1 MMAKLRIILA
11 LLPLLAAASPL
22 HADQYKQTADGGA
35 IDCTVSKRDLTR
47 VSLIGDQFAS
57 VSKIS
62 TGYPYND
69 FAVTNEPVRGDIY
82 LSVPDTYAAATI
94 SFFATTKKGFVYKFS
109 CRAEQVDAQQIF
121 ITNPALAKSE
131 AADWEA
137 ETPREEAAV
146 RLIQAMA
153 NNQTVTGF
161 VIRQVAAKPT
171 RIGNLEVQLVAEYRG
186 SSLLGKVI
194 RLTNKG
200 GEQFELAE
208 REIAPRD
215 SVAVSLSTSTL
226 KSGATTTAYLVGASG
241 EKSHD

>member
-1 MMAKLRIILA
+1 MPRCYL
-11 LLPLLAAASPL
+11 LLATASPL

-35 IDCTVSKRDLTR
+35 IDCIVSKRELTR

-94 SFFATTKKGFVYKFS
+94 SFFATTKKGFVYKFG
-109 CRAEQVDAQQIF
+109 CRAEPVDAQQIF
-121 ITNPALAKSE
+121 ITNPALAKSD
-131 AADWEA
+131 AADWET
-137 ETPREEAAV
+137 ETPRGEAAV

-153 NNQTVTGF
+153 NNQIVPGY
-161 VIRQVAAKPT
+161 VIRQAAAPPS
-171 RIGNLEVQLVAEYRG
+171 RIGDLEVQLIAEYRG

-194 RLTNKG
+194 RLTNKS
-200 GEQFELAE
+200 AE
-208 REIAPRD
+208 TLNITESDIAPRD
-215 SVAVSLSTSTL
+215 SVAVSLATSTL
-226 KSGATTTAYLVGASG
+226 KSGASTTAYLVGANG
-241 EKSHD
+241 ETSND

>member
-1 MMAKLRIILA
+1 MMPNIKRIAVTLS
-11 LLPLLAAASPL
+11 LFTAASPVY
-22 HADQYKQTADGGA
+22 ADQYKQTADGGA
-35 IDCTVSKRDLTR
+35 IDCIISKRELTR

-109 CRAEQVDAQQIF
+109 CRAEPVDAQQIF
-121 ITNPALAKSE
+121 ITNPALAKSD

-137 ETPREEAAV
+137 KTPRSEAAV

-153 NNQTVTGF
+153 NNRTVPGYA
-161 VIRQVAAKPT
+161 IRHASAPPSRV
-171 RIGNLEVQLVAEYRG
+171 GDLEVQLIAEYRG
-186 SSLLGKVI
+186 SGLLGKVI
-194 RLTNKG
+194 RLTNKSA
-200 GEQFELAE
+200 EALNIAE
-208 REIAPRD
+208 RDIAPRD
-215 SVAVSLSTSTL
+215 SIAVSLATSTL
-226 KSGATTTAYLVGASG
+226 KSGASTTAYLVAVNG
-241 EKSHD
+241 ETAND

>member
-1 MMAKLRIILA
+1 MILKIKPIA
-11 LLPLLAAASPL
+11 ATLSLLAAAGPL
-22 HADQYKQTADGGA
+22 YADQYKQAADGGA
-35 IDCTVSKRDLTR
+35 IDCIVSKRELTR

-109 CRAEQVDAQQIF
+109 CRAEPVDAQQIF
-121 ITNPALAKSE
+121 ITNPALAKSD

-137 ETPREEAAV
+137 ETPRSEAAV

-153 NNQTVTGF
+153 NNQIVPGYS
-161 VIRQVAAKPT
+161 IRQAAAAPS
-171 RIGNLEVQLVAEYRG
+171 RVGDLEVQLVTEYRG
-186 SSLLGKVI
+186 SGLLGKVI
-194 RLTNKG
+194 RLTNKS
-200 GEQFELAE
+200 AE
-208 REIAPRD
+208 ALNITESDIAPRD
-215 SVAVSLSTSTL
+215 SIAVSLSTSTL
-226 KSGATTTAYLVGASG
+226 KPGASTMAYLVGANG
-241 EKSHD
+241 ETQND

>member
-1 MMAKLRIILA
+1 MLKEKRIAATLS
-11 LLPLLAAASPL
+11 LLAAASPL

-35 IDCTVSKRDLTR
+35 IDCIVSKRELTR

-94 SFFATTKKGFVYKFS
+94 SFFATTKKGFVYKFG
-109 CRAEQVDAQQIF
+109 CRAEPVDAQQIF
-121 ITNPALAKSE
+121 ITNPALAKSD

-137 ETPREEAAV
+137 ETPRDQAAV

-153 NNQTVTGF
+153 NNQTVPGYA
-161 VIRQVAAKPT
+161 IRQASAPPS
-171 RIGNLEVQLVAEYRG
+171 RIGDLEVQLIAEYRG
-186 SSLLGKVI
+186 SGLLGKVI
-194 RLTNKG
+194 RLTNKS
-200 GEQFELAE
+200 AE
-208 REIAPRD
+208 TLNITESDIAPRD

-226 KSGATTTAYLVGASG
+226 KPGASTTAHLVGANG
-241 EKSHD
+241 ETSHE

>member
-35 IDCTVSKRDLTR
+35 IDCTVSKRELTR

-200 GEQFELAE
+200 GELLELAE

>member
-1 MMAKLRIILA
+1 MPRMKLIAA
-11 LLPLLAAASPL
+11 LLPVLATASPVY
-22 HADQYKQTADGGA
+22 ADQYKQTADGGA
-35 IDCTVSKRDLTR
+35 IDCIISKRELTR

-94 SFFATTKKGFVYKFS
+94 SFFATTKKGFVYKFG
-109 CRAEQVDAQQIF
+109 CRAEPVDAQQIF
-121 ITNPALAKSE
+121 ITNPALAKSD

-137 ETPREEAAV
+137 ETPRGEAAV

-153 NNQTVTGF
+153 NNQTVPGYA
-161 VIRQVAAKPT
+161 IRHASAPPARV
-171 RIGNLEVQLVAEYRG
+171 GDLGVQLIAEYRG

-194 RLTNKG
+194 RLTNKS
-200 GEQFELAE
+200 AE
-208 REIAPRD
+208 TLNITESDIAPRD
-215 SVAVSLSTSTL
+215 SVAVSLDTSTL
-226 KSGATTTAYLVGASG
+226 KSGASTTAYLVGAIA
-241 EKSHD
+241 ETSHD

>member
-1 MMAKLRIILA
+1 MMPKIKRIAATLS
-11 LLPLLAAASPL
+11 LLAAASPL

-35 IDCTVSKRDLTR
+35 IDCIVSKRELTR

-109 CRAEQVDAQQIF
+109 CRAEPVDAQQIF
-121 ITNPALAKSE
+121 INNPALAKSD
-131 AADWEA
+131 AADWET
-137 ETPREEAAV
+137 ETPRGEAAV

-153 NNQTVTGF
+153 NNQILPGYI
-161 VIRQVAAKPT
+161 IRQAASPPS
-171 RIGNLEVQLVAEYRG
+171 RIGDLEVQLLAEYRG
-186 SSLLGKVI
+186 SGLLGKVI
-194 RLTNKG
+194 RLTNKS
-200 GEQFELAE
+200 AE
-208 REIAPRD
+208 VLNITESDIAPRD
-215 SVAVSLSTSTL
+215 SVAVSLATSTL
-226 KSGATTTAYLVGASG
+226 KPGASTTAYLVSANG
-241 EKSHD
+241 ETQND

>member
-1 MMAKLRIILA
+1 MMPKIKHIGAA
-11 LLPLLAAASPL
+11 LLLLAAASPL
-22 HADQYKQTADGGA
+22 YADQYKQTADGGA
-35 IDCTVSKRDLTR
+35 IDCIVSKRELTR

-109 CRAEQVDAQQIF
+109 CRAEPVDAQQIF
-121 ITNPALAKSE
+121 ITNPALAKSD

-137 ETPREEAAV
+137 ETPRSEAAV

-153 NNQTVTGF
+153 NNQIVPGY
-161 VIRQVAAKPT
+161 VIRQASAPPSRV
-171 RIGNLEVQLVAEYRG
+171 GDLEVQLIAEYRG
-186 SSLLGKVI
+186 SGLLGKVI
-194 RLTNKG
+194 RLTNKS
-200 GEQFELAE
+200 AE
-208 REIAPRD
+208 ILNITESDIAPRD

-226 KSGATTTAYLVGASG
+226 KSGASTTAYLVGANAETSN
-241 EKSHD
+241 D

>member
-1 MMAKLRIILA
+1 MMLKVKPIAAA
-11 LLPLLAAASPL
+11 LSLLAAASPL

-35 IDCTVSKRDLTR
+35 IDCMVSKRELTR

-109 CRAEQVDAQQIF
+109 CRAEPVDAQQIF
-121 ITNPALAKSE
+121 ITNPALAKSD

-137 ETPREEAAV
+137 ETPRDEAAV

-153 NNQTVTGF
+153 NNQTVPGYI
-161 VIRQVAAKPT
+161 IRQASAPPSRV
-171 RIGNLEVQLVAEYRG
+171 GDLEVQLIAEYRG
-186 SSLLGKVI
+186 SGLLGKVI
-194 RLTNKG
+194 RLTNKS
-200 GEQFELAE
+200 AE
-208 REIAPRD
+208 ALNITERDIAPRD

-226 KSGATTTAYLVGASG
+226 KSGASTTAYLVGANG
-241 EKSHD
+241 ETSND

>member
-1 MMAKLRIILA
+1 MMPKYRIILA
-11 LLPLLAAASPL
+11 LLPMLVVGGPL

-35 IDCTVSKRDLTR
+35 IDCTVSKRELTR

-62 TGYPYND
+62 TGYPYSD

-109 CRAEQVDAQQIF
+109 CRAEPVDAQQIF
-121 ITNPALAKSE
+121 ITNPALAKSD

-153 NNQTVTGF
+153 NNQNVPGF
-161 VIRQVAAKPT
+161 VIRQAASPPT
-171 RIGNLEVQLVAEYRG
+171 RIGDLEVQLVAEYRG
-186 SSLLGKVI
+186 SSLLGKII

-200 GEQFELAE
+200 AEQLGLAE
-208 REIAPRD
+208 RDIAPRD

-226 KSGATTTAYLVGASG
+226 KPGTSTTAYLVGANG
-241 EKSHD
+241 VTDHD

>member
-1 MMAKLRIILA
+1 MMPMIKHIGAA
-11 LLPLLAAASPL
+11 LLLLAAASPL
-22 HADQYKQTADGGA
+22 YADQYKQTADGGA
-35 IDCTVSKRDLTR
+35 IDCIVSKRQLTR

-94 SFFATTKKGFVYKFS
+94 SFFATTKKGFVYKFG
-109 CRAEQVDAQQIF
+109 CRAEPVDAQQIF
-121 ITNPALAKSE
+121 ITNPALAKSD

-137 ETPREEAAV
+137 ETPRSEAAV

-153 NNQTVTGF
+153 NNQIVPGY
-161 VIRQVAAKPT
+161 VIRQAASPPS
-171 RIGNLEVQLVAEYRG
+171 RIGDLEVQLIAEYRG
-186 SSLLGKVI
+186 SGLLGKVI
-194 RLTNKG
+194 RLTNKS
-200 GEQFELAE
+200 AE
-208 REIAPRD
+208 ILNITESDIAPRD

-226 KSGATTTAYLVGASG
+226 KSGASTTAYLVGANG
-241 EKSHD
+241 ETSHD

>member
-1 MMAKLRIILA
+1 MMLKVKPIAAA
-11 LLPLLAAASPL
+11 LSLLAAASPL

-35 IDCTVSKRDLTR
+35 IDCIVSKRELTR

-109 CRAEQVDAQQIF
+109 CRAEPVDAQQIF
-121 ITNPALAKSE
+121 ITNPALAKSD

-137 ETPREEAAV
+137 ETPLGEAAV

-153 NNQTVTGF
+153 NNQIVPGYI
-161 VIRQVAAKPT
+161 IRQAAASPS
-171 RIGNLEVQLVAEYRG
+171 RVGDLEVQLIAEYRG
-186 SSLLGKVI
+186 SGLLGKVI
-194 RLTNKG
+194 RLTNKSADALNIT
-200 GEQFELAE
+200 ESD
-208 REIAPRD
+208 IAPRD
-215 SVAVSLSTSTL
+215 SVAVSLATSTL
-226 KSGATTTAYLVGASG
+226 KSGASTSAYLVGANG
-241 EKSHD
+241 ETQND

>member
-35 IDCTVSKRDLTR
+35 IDCTFSKRELTR

-153 NNQTVTGF
+153 NNQTVPGF

-186 SSLLGKVI
+186 NSLLGKVI

-200 GEQFELAE
+200 GELLELAE

>member
-1 MMAKLRIILA
+1 MMLKVKPIAATLS
-11 LLPLLAAASPL
+11 LLAVASPL
-22 HADQYKQTADGGA
+22 HAEQYKQTADGGA
-35 IDCTVSKRDLTR
+35 IECIVSKRELTR
-47 VSLIGDQFAS
+47 ISLIGDQFAS

-109 CRAEQVDAQQIF
+109 CRAEPVDAQQIF
-121 ITNPALAKSE
+121 INNPALAKSD

-137 ETPREEAAV
+137 ETPRGEAAV

-153 NNQTVTGF
+153 NNQIVPGF
-161 VIRQVAAKPT
+161 AIRQAAASPM
-171 RIGNLEVQLVAEYRG
+171 RVGDIEVQLVAEYRG

-194 RLTNKG
+194 RLTNKSA
-200 GEQFELAE
+200 EQLNIAE
-208 REIAPRD
+208 HDIAPRD
-215 SVAVSLSTSTL
+215 SIAVSLSTTTL
-226 KSGATTTAYLVGASG
+226 KSGASTTAYLVGANRETSN
-241 EKSHD
+241 D

>member
-1 MMAKLRIILA
+1 MPRIKFIAAFLFT
-11 LLPLLAAASPL
+11 LAAASQL

-35 IDCTVSKRDLTR
+35 IDCIVSKRELTR

-94 SFFATTKKGFVYKFS
+94 GFFATTKKGFVYKFG
-109 CRAEQVDAQQIF
+109 CRAEPVDAQQIF
-121 ITNPALAKSE
+121 INNPALAKSD

-137 ETPREEAAV
+137 ETPRDEAAV

-153 NNQTVTGF
+153 NNQTVSGYA
-161 VIRQVAAKPT
+161 IRQASAPPSRV
-171 RIGNLEVQLVAEYRG
+171 GDLEVQLMAEYRG
-186 SSLLGKVI
+186 SGLLGKVI
-194 RLTNKG
+194 RLTNKS
-200 GEQFELAE
+200 AE
-208 REIAPRD
+208 ALIITESDIAPRD

-226 KSGATTTAYLVGASG
+226 KSGASTTAYLVGANR
-241 EKSHD
+241 EIQND

>member
-1 MMAKLRIILA
+1 MPRKKLIAA
-11 LLPLLAAASPL
+11 LLPVLATASPL
-22 HADQYKQTADGGA
+22 YADQYKQTADGGA
-35 IDCTVSKRDLTR
+35 IDCIVSKRELTR

-109 CRAEQVDAQQIF
+109 CRAEPVDAQQIF
-121 ITNPALAKSE
+121 ISNPALAKSD

-137 ETPREEAAV
+137 ETPRDEAAV

-153 NNQTVTGF
+153 NNQIMPGYA
-161 VIRQVAAKPT
+161 IRQASAPPS
-171 RIGNLEVQLVAEYRG
+171 RIGDLEVQLNAEYRG
-186 SSLLGKVI
+186 SGLLGKVI
-194 RLTNKG
+194 RLTNRSAKTLNIT
-200 GEQFELAE
+200 ESD
-208 REIAPRD
+208 IAPRD
-215 SVAVSLSTSTL
+215 SVAVSLATSTL
-226 KSGATTTAYLVGASG
+226 KSGASTTAYLVGLNG
-241 EKSHD
+241 ETQND

>member
-1 MMAKLRIILA
+1 MMLKVKPIAATLSLF
-11 LLPLLAAASPL
+11 AAASPVY
-22 HADQYKQTADGGA
+22 ADQYKQTADGGA
-35 IDCTVSKRDLTR
+35 IDCIVSKRELTR

-94 SFFATTKKGFVYKFS
+94 SFFATTMKGFVYKFG
-109 CRAEQVDAQQIF
+109 CRAEPVDAQQIF
-121 ITNPALAKSE
+121 ISNPALVKSD

-137 ETPREEAAV
+137 ETPRGEAAV

-153 NNQTVTGF
+153 NNQTVSGYA
-161 VIRQVAAKPT
+161 IRQAAAPPS
-171 RIGNLEVQLVAEYRG
+171 RIGDLEVQLIAEYRG
-186 SSLLGKVI
+186 SGLLGKVI
-194 RLTNKG
+194 RLTNKS
-200 GEQFELAE
+200 AE
-208 REIAPRD
+208 TLNISESDIAPRD

-226 KSGATTTAYLVGASG
+226 KSGASTTAYLVGANA
-241 EKSHD
+241 ETSHD